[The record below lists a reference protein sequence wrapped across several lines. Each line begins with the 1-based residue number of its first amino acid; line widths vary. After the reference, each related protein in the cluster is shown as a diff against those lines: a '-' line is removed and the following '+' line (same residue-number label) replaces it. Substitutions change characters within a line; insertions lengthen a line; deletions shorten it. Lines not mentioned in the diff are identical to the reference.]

1 MALACFKRVF
11 IVSMLFVYC
20 ATFLQL
26 VAESFPVSSS
36 GHLALL
42 NQVWSKFLANTS
54 EYQLSF
60 PWSDPVF
67 WERYVDLLHVVPLI
81 VIAVYFYPRWRI
93 FLVHPLRTWRSALK
107 LIGYVV
113 LADGVTAIL
122 YFTRAQFSF
131 SAIPLW
137 VGFSAT
143 ALLLFGLLFVPTR
156 KASSCNASSGGASLG
171 KSCLDKDCLGKVY
184 ACDTCS
190 GSACSGDACSG
201 DARLSVTRAVLL
213 GLFQGLAL
221 LPGLSRFAAT
231 FCGGRYLGFSSRSAF
246 EISFMLQWPLL
257 LAAVARSI
265 LFFIQHAAEV
275 VVTPV
280 LLAVLFVSAA
290 FGIMG
295 FYLAARLAHS
305 ERLWYCAFYVVAVA
319 FVAGMV
325 A

>member
-42 NQVWSKFLANTS
+42 DQVWSKFLANIP
-54 EYQLSF
+54 EYQLPVS
-60 PWSDPVF
+60 WTEPVF
-67 WERYVDLLHVVPLI
+67 WERYVDLLHVVPLF
-81 VIAVYFYPRWRI
+81 VIALYFYPRWRV
-93 FLVHPLRTWRSALK
+93 FLLHPLRTWRSALK
-107 LIGYVV
+107 LIGYVA
-113 LADGVTAIL
+113 LADGVTAVL
-122 YFTRAQFSF
+122 YFTRPWLPF

-143 ALLLFGLLFVPTR
+143 ALLLLGLLFIPTH
-156 KASSCNASSGGASLG
+156 KASLG
-171 KSCLDKDCLGKVY
+171 QGCLNKACLDK
-184 ACDTCS
+184 ACAC
-190 GSACSGDACSG
+190 GACSGES
-201 DARLSVTRAVLL
+201 RLTPMRAVLL

-231 FCGGRYLGFSSRSAF
+231 FCGGRFLGFSSRSAF

-257 LAAVARSI
+257 LAAVTRSV

-275 VVTPV
+275 VLSPV
-280 LLAVLFVSAA
+280 LLVVLFVSAA
-290 FGIMG
+290 LGAAG
-295 FYLAARLAHS
+295 FYYAARLAHS
-305 ERLWYCAFYVVAVA
+305 ERLWYCAFYVAAVA
-319 FVAGMV
+319 LAALLV
-325 A
+325 